1 LFEEI
6 IVRHRVSSNSVKL
19 LEKKTK
25 RQRMLCFISRKNLF
39 SENKFI
45 YQRVQI
51 TADVATCQQ
60 WMINSQRV
68 LFRLPFLIREIAA
81 AVFNTLNDLIITP
94 AIFTGGIF

>member
-1 LFEEI
+1 
-6 IVRHRVSSNSVKL
+6 VKL
-19 LEKKTK
+19 LEKK
-25 RQRMLCFISRKNLF
+25 QSGSECFALLAAKNLF

-68 LFRLPFLIREIAA
+68 FIPAYRFLIREIAA

-94 AIFTGGIF
+94 AIFYRWYFFT